1 MSYRI
6 TNYTKQ
12 QAAKHGLTVKPSQV
26 KGKKISVYKGDDY
39 LGSVGSIGYDD
50 FGVFKSKYGQVH
62 ANERRRLY
70 HMRHRQEAGYN
81 QKYSRSWLASHLLW

>member
-26 KGKKISVYKGDDY
+26 KGKKISVYKGDEY
-39 LGSVGSIGYDD
+39 LGSVGSANYDD
-50 FGVFKSKYGQVH
+50 YGVFKSKYGEDY
-62 ANERRRLY
+62 AKRRRYLY
-70 HMRHRQEAGYN
+70 HERHKHENGYN
-81 QKYSRSWLASHLLW
+81 EKYSRSWLAAHLLW